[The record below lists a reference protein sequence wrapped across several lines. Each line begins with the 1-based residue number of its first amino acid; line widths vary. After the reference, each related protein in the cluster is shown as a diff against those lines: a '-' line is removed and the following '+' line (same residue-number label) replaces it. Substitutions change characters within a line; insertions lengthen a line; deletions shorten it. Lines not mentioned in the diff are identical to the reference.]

1 MLYFSMLIIFAQ
13 NFIMEHFDK
22 STDPFCELESV
33 PKQLLQRSLV
43 CRFQEKSWED
53 LFNSFMK
60 IWSLLLCSEKLL
72 APAIRDSSGNVTLN
86 CVLSIFNKSSVQKLG
101 LVQMCVSEAKDILT
115 ILLLFFQNYVIF
127 ASFVQTFLKQF

>member
-22 STDPFCELESV
+22 STEPICELESV

-72 APAIRDSSGNVTLN
+72 APAIRDSSRNVTLN

-101 LVQMCVSEAKDILT
+101 LVQMCVSEAIDILT
-115 ILLLFFQNYVIF
+115 ILLLFFLNYVIF

>member
-22 STDPFCELESV
+22 STEPFCELESV

-43 CRFQEKSWED
+43 CRFQNRED

-101 LVQMCVSEAKDILT
+101 LVQMCVSEAIDILT
-115 ILLLFFQNYVIF
+115 ILLLFFLNYVIF